1 MSMSVPARFQ
11 HIQRKMLV
19 ESSKKESDQQGS
31 NMKYYFLLK
40 EANKIESLT
49 FGSGQHPYSPDE
61 SLQQVLPSG
70 HDD

>member
-1 MSMSVPARFQ
+1 M
-11 HIQRKMLV
+11 